1 MDMLDGQSTGGRGSV
16 CGSRAQSCCQS
27 CCPVVLRRRWGSSN
41 RYMTCSGGD
50 ACRPGGRRVEE
61 GDEVEEGGERGQGL
75 ARQSPVTRDSPP
87 HNRACSSPQARQ
99 QQDSVCV

>member
-1 MDMLDGQSTGGRGSV
+1 M
-16 CGSRAQSCCQS
+16 
-27 CCPVVLRRRWGSSN
+27 
-41 RYMTCSGGD
+41 
-50 ACRPGGRRVEE
+50 EE